1 LRFFSQEAEEAVSL
15 FSTAVGMENYEKI
28 KTIGRGA
35 YGTVYL
41 CRRISDGCLF
51 IIKQIPVEEMSREE
65 RQAAMNEVQVLSML
79 KHPNIIAYSES
90 FFEEKALMI
99 VMEYAQ
105 GGTMYNLIEE
115 RKGKLIDEDEII
127 RLFVQIALAIHH
139 VHQRSIL
146 HRDLKT
152 QNILLNKTRK
162 VVKIGDFGISK
173 ILSSKSKANSVIG
186 TPCYISPELCEG
198 KPYNQKSDIWALG
211 CVLYELATLKKA
223 FEASNLP
230 ALVLKIMKGNFNPI
244 SERYSEDF
252 KNLVLSMLQIDPAK
266 RPSLPQIMA
275 QPLVVNALFNLRTD
289 VGRVPCNRT
298 PRPVAGISAAIPP
311 KHGRSSSGSRPTGTQ
326 IYRTSSSNSASVI
339 LEGLPDLGSF
349 STKPPEPQYIVYHW
363 GGGVSTPTKL
373 LLPQHD
379 ADIIQ
384 VASGRTMKTG
394 VTGGGRMIIWD
405 SNKKAVD
412 VPSDATADKEKML
425 EDLWV
430 PRFLEGQSGVTIV
443 QVSCGDLFVACLTDR
458 GILMTFGSGTHG
470 SLGHGNYN
478 DVVQAKIVEAL
489 IGFEVEQVSCGSAHV
504 MVVTADRELFAWGR
518 GDNGHLGLGS
528 QQSYA
533 LPQPVSLEPGF
544 IAKAVKCG
552 VDCSFVLALNDRLL
566 ACGSNRCNK
575 LALDSNGQNVDESQT
590 LTPITTQLV
599 TAEPVKAVTMGTS
612 HTAILTASGKC
623 LTFGSNS
630 FGQLGYDREGA
641 SREPQVVQAL
651 ENKKLTFVSCG
662 DTFTVAVSNNREVF
676 SWGKGARGRLGQQS
690 DEDCSTPKCVPLPLK
705 LKVLSLSCS
714 HSVTM
719 LCGKVL

>member
-1 LRFFSQEAEEAVSL
+1 
-15 FSTAVGMENYEKI
+15 MEKYEKI
-28 KTIGRGA
+28 KSIGRGA

-41 CRRISDGCLF
+41 CRRISDGSLF
-51 IIKQIPVEEMSREE
+51 IIKQIPVEDLSKEE
-65 RQAAMNEVQVLSML
+65 RQAAMTEVKVLSML
-79 KHPNIIAYSES
+79 KHPNIIAYIDS

-105 GGTMYNLIEE
+105 GGTMLNFIEE
-115 RKGKLIDEDEII
+115 REGKLLDEDEII
-127 RLFVQIALAIHH
+127 RLFVQILVAIHH
-139 VHQRSIL
+139 VHQESIL

-162 VVKIGDFGISK
+162 IVKIGDFGISK
-173 ILSSKSKANSVIG
+173 ILITKSKANSVIG

-230 ALVLKIMKGNFNPI
+230 ALVLKIMKGDFNPI
-244 SERYSEDF
+244 SERYSKDL
-252 KNLVLSMLQIDPAK
+252 KNLILSILQIDPTK

-275 QPLVVNALFNLRTD
+275 QPLVVNALFNMRTD

-311 KHGRSSSGSRPTGTQ
+311 TRGRSSSGKRPTGTQ

-339 LEGLPDLGSF
+339 LDGLQDLSTF
-349 STKPPEPQYIVYHW
+349 SIKPPEPQYVVYHW
-363 GGGVSTPTKL
+363 GGGITMPTKL
-373 LLPQHD
+373 QLPQHD
-379 ADIIQ
+379 SDVVQ

-405 SNKKAVD
+405 SNKKAMD
-412 VPSDATADKEKML
+412 VSSDAADKEKLL

-478 DVVQAKIVEAL
+478 DVLQAKIVEAL

-518 GDNGHLGLGS
+518 GDNGRLGLGN
-528 QQSYA
+528 QQSHA
-533 LPQPVSLEPGF
+533 LPQPVSLEAGF
-544 IAKAVKCG
+544 TAKAVKCG

-575 LALDSNGQNVDESQT
+575 LALDSDEKTVDESQI
-590 LTPITTQLV
+590 LTPVNVQLV
-599 TAEPVKAVTMGTS
+599 TAEPVKAVSMGTS
-612 HTAILTASGKC
+612 HTAVLTASGKC
-623 LTFGSNS
+623 VTFGSNS
-630 FGQLGYDREGA
+630 FGQLGYEREGA
-641 SREPQVVQAL
+641 SRKPLVVQAL

-662 DTFTVAVSNNREVF
+662 DTFTVAVSNDNELF
-676 SWGKGARGRLGQQS
+676 SWGKGARGRLGHQS
-690 DEDCSTPKCVPLPLK
+690 DENCSTPKCLSLPLK

-714 HSVTM
+714 HSATM
-719 LCGKVL
+719 VCGKVL